1 MGAPF
6 TSENLSYTNMELIKE
21 FNEKGNYWT
30 VKCTKGHKITTW
42 KEGDD
47 ILEYGSFSIA
57 YCPKDANLDAFHCV
71 TEEED
76 AKYLALQAEAIAKKI
91 EEEKEKEEKL
101 KAERA

>member
-1 MGAPF
+1 
-6 TSENLSYTNMELIKE
+6 MEIVKE
-21 FNEKGNYWT
+21 FNEQYNFWV
-30 VKCTKGHKITTW
+30 VKCTEGHKITTW

-47 ILEYGSFSIA
+47 ILEYGTFTIA
-57 YCPKDANLDAFHCV
+57 YCPKDANLDAFHCI
-71 TEEED
+71 TEEDD